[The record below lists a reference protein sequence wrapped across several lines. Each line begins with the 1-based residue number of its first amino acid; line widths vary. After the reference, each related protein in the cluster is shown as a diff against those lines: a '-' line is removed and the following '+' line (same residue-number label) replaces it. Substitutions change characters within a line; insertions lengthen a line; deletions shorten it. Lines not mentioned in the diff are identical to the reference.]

1 MKGIG
6 VRPPT
11 EAKHGGSID
20 LQLMIT
26 INILAAELINYST
39 NKINAE
45 YMWRVSL
52 ASVAGTVAII
62 TTGTLFLPD
71 TTNSLLECSHA
82 DEACCIR
89 GMANIDEEYANLV
102 AASEEARQVEH
113 PW

>member
-26 INILAAELINYST
+26 INYST

-52 ASVAGTVAII
+52 ASAAGTVAII